1 MATATTPSY
10 YFGEGGTMMIDGKI
24 EGQQATALYD
34 ALRQAAYKPDLR
46 MGRDGM
52 ASITMPYA
60 DLGFEG
66 FFSQLQMMVTGSAS
80 RQVAA
85 SEFFWAEYTS
95 LESLAFALSG
105 DSASAATTKTRPL
118 SRFAQT
124 KNGLFAKPLAGYQAI
139 IKGLGGPAG
148 QLVNIT
154 AVTQVAAGNWTV
166 TIAGIN
172 GQTINL
178 SGKDQYTLTI
188 IPMQNYVLGTD
199 TDIAKHGIVY
209 NPPLLWKSWV
219 QKYEDGIPLDESEI
233 DNYVYNRKW
242 EVVKGVNSNGEP
254 VDYIYIPALDKKLRD
269 RIAANRTLRLLF
281 NRRDSVN
288 NQNFNGLIPTVQN
301 YGMFNFAYDD
311 LMQGSFRAILF
322 SIIKS
327 LRRINGSPENFL
339 LHDFH
344 FGLDWSNAIA
354 DLVKA
359 FEQNYKFS
367 LFGDGGMGG
376 DRDFTYF
383 NFRDFGYQN
392 YKFRSSQVDVFDT
405 YRYGGLLESFALL
418 MPAKKLQ
425 DTQGDTVPIVTMVHI
440 AGAEPAKENKIW
452 FDDARVRGKR
462 TIDAYAKDNLG
473 FEFHA
478 PMQCGMIY
486 KNV

>member
-10 YFGEGGTMMIDGKI
+10 FFGEGGTMMIDGKI
-24 EGQQATALYD
+24 EGQSATALYD

-105 DSASAATTKTRPL
+105 DDAAAATTKTRPL

-178 SGKDQYTLTI
+178 SAI
-188 IPMQNYVLGTD
+188 M
-199 TDIAKHGIVY
+199 
-209 NPPLLWKSWV
+209 
-219 QKYEDGIPLDESEI
+219 
-233 DNYVYNRKW
+233 
-242 EVVKGVNSNGEP
+242 KGC
-254 VDYIYIPALDKKLRD
+254 IL
-269 RIAANRTLRLLF
+269 
-281 NRRDSVN
+281 N
-288 NQNFNGLIPTVQN
+288 NNI
-301 YGMFNFAYDD
+301 
-311 LMQGSFRAILF
+311 
-322 SIIKS
+322 
-327 LRRINGSPENFL
+327 
-339 LHDFH
+339 
-344 FGLDWSNAIA
+344 
-354 DLVKA
+354 
-359 FEQNYKFS
+359 
-367 LFGDGGMGG
+367 
-376 DRDFTYF
+376 
-383 NFRDFGYQN
+383 
-392 YKFRSSQVDVFDT
+392 
-405 YRYGGLLESFALL
+405 
-418 MPAKKLQ
+418 
-425 DTQGDTVPIVTMVHI
+425 
-440 AGAEPAKENKIW
+440 
-452 FDDARVRGKR
+452 
-462 TIDAYAKDNLG
+462 
-473 FEFHA
+473 
-478 PMQCGMIY
+478 
-486 KNV
+486 